1 MVTKDEIINAL
12 KSVIDPELNAD
23 IVTLEMVRDVK
34 IEGGVVEVVLAL
46 TTDSC
51 PLSSKL
57 REDAEAAV
65 QEVEGVT
72 SVNIEL
78 TVMNE
83 AERNRLITTLKS
95 RGMTSSLPG
104 KMPHGKIKKVIAV
117 LSGKGGVGKSSVA
130 SMLAVEGS
138 RRGLKVGILDADIT
152 GPSIPKM
159 FGEMSAPYVLEG
171 KIIPVVSSTG
181 IRIISMNLLTG
192 EEEQAVIWRGPL
204 ISSAIK
210 QFYSDVAWGE
220 LDYLIIDLPP
230 GTSDAQLTIM
240 QLLPVDGSII
250 VTSPQALAD
259 MIVSKAVN
267 MARAMNVPILGVI
280 ENMSYIKCPNCGEN
294 ISPYGDSKGESFSKK
309 IESSFLGS
317 LPIDPA
323 LAKACDDGDIEEYQ
337 SPAFKAI
344 ADKIF

>member
-1 MVTKDEIINAL
+1 MITKDEVLNAL
-12 KSVIDPELNAD
+12 KSVIDPELNSD
-23 IVTLEMVRDVK
+23 IVTLEMVREVTVDGGSVK
-34 IEGGVVEVVLAL
+34 VVLAL

-57 REDAEAAV
+57 REDTESAV
-65 QEVEGVT
+65 KELEGVT
-72 SVNIEL
+72 SVSVEL
-78 TVMNE
+78 SVMNE
-83 AERNRLITTLKS
+83 EERNRLIEKLKS
-95 RGMTSSLPG
+95 RGMTGSLPG
-104 KMPHGKIKKVIAV
+104 RMPHGKIKKVIAV

-130 SMLAVEGS
+130 AMLAVEAS

-192 EEEQAVIWRGPL
+192 GEEQAVIWRGPL
-204 ISSAIK
+204 VSSAIK

-230 GTSDAQLTIM
+230 GTSDAQLTVM
-240 QLLPVDGSII
+240 QLIPVDGAVVI
-250 VTSPQALAD
+250 TSPQALAD

-267 MARAMNVPILGVI
+267 MVKAMNVPIIGVI
-280 ENMSYIKCPNCGEN
+280 ENMGYIQCPKCNEIIRPFGA
-294 ISPYGDSKGESFSKK
+294 SKGESFSNK
-309 IESSFLGS
+309 IEANFLGS

-323 LAKACDDGDIEEYQ
+323 LAEACDEGEIEEYKNT
-337 SPAFKAI
+337 AFHSI
-344 ADKIF
+344 AEKIF